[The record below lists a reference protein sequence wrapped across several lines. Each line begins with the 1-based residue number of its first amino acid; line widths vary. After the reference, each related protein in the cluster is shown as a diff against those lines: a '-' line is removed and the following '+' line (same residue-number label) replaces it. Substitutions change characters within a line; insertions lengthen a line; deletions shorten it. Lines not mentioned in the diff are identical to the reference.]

1 MYVPPRTQ
9 IVSPG
14 CTLPP
19 PPASAVRRSQG
30 LVMLPDAPLEP
41 AAEAYQPTR
50 TGGGGVTVTT
60 AEPDFPS
67 TVAIT
72 VSVPAATPTTNP
84 LLPTDVA
91 ALLVV
96 HRIVRPES
104 ALPAES
110 RGVALS
116 GP

>member
-84 LLPTDVA
+84 LLPPHVPPFLAVPPTA
-91 ALLVV
+91 
-96 HRIVRPES
+96 HPTNPS
-104 ALPAES
+104 
-110 RGVALS
+110 
-116 GP
+116 